1 MTPNSFAYIVFL
13 VIGAL
18 IYHPLSQKAKK
29 PFLLLLSICFYA
41 IGGVKFLPLLALTVA
56 FNFFAAQKLERTER
70 KRGLLTLVL
79 VLNLGALGLF
89 KYLGFFG
96 ELLGCTGVQ
105 LSLPQLALP
114 IGISFYTFVICGYM
128 IDVYRGREAERN
140 FLDFALFTT
149 FFPAI
154 LSGPIERSK
163 NLLPQIKQPRR
174 ATADDVRFA
183 AERLIEG
190 TVKKVLLADN
200 LAILVNTAYADPAQF
215 SGLELAFAA
224 VAYALQIYCDFSA
237 YSDMAIGSARLFGI
251 TLMENFHA
259 PYMAQSSKE
268 FWHRWHIS
276 LSTWFRDYLYFPLGG
291 SRKGKA
297 RTYINVLIVF
307 ALSGLW
313 HGAAMKY
320 VLWGLLFG
328 VFQVIGGLLTPAKQ
342 RLCAALHIPWDA
354 GWLQIIRVIITF
366 GLSTF
371 AWIFFRAD
379 SALQACAII
388 KRIVTAAGACF
399 PLNLTHLRSDRAC
412 AACACREPH
421 RTGADRH
428 HRRPVPAAGKA
439 AGDRLAPVRGLGYP
453 AGSDGRV
460 RRVRHRIQPAGIRL
474 FPVLRRN
481 RRETHFQERTGG
493 LPCRCGSARRYP
505 RRCDPLS
512 HTAAA

>member
-1 MTPNSFAYIVFL
+1 M
-13 VIGAL
+13 GAL

-163 NLLPQIKQPRR
+163 SLLPQFKQPRC
-174 ATADDVRFA
+174 ANADDVRFA

-200 LAILVNTAYADPAQF
+200 LAILANTAYADPAQF

-291 SRKGKA
+291 SRKGKSA
-297 RTYINVLIVF
+297 
-307 ALSGLW
+307 
-313 HGAAMKY
+313 H
-320 VLWGLLFG
+320 
-328 VFQVIGGLLTPAKQ
+328 
-342 RLCAALHIPWDA
+342 LH
-354 GWLQIIRVIITF
+354 Q
-366 GLSTF
+366 
-371 AWIFFRAD
+371 RAD
-379 SALQACAII
+379 RVRTERSVARCRHEICALG
-388 KRIVTAAGACF
+388 TAVRRFSGY
-399 PLNLTHLRSDRAC
+399 
-412 AACACREPH
+412 
-421 RTGADRH
+421 
-428 HRRPVPAAGKA
+428 RRPADTGKA
-439 AGDRLAPVRGLGYP
+439 APVRRTAHPVGRRLAADHPRDYHLRPFHVCVDILPRGFCFAGVGYYQTHCDGGRRMLP
-453 AGSDGRV
+453 A
-460 RRVRHRIQPAGIRL
+460 
-474 FPVLRRN
+474 
-481 RRETHFQERTGG
+481 
-493 LPCRCGSARRYP
+493 
-505 RRCDPLS
+505 
-512 HTAAA
+512 

>member
-163 NLLPQIKQPRR
+163 SLLPQIKQPRR

-200 LAILVNTAYADPAQF
+200 LAVLV
-215 SGLELAFAA
+215 
-224 VAYALQIYCDFSA
+224 
-237 YSDMAIGSARLFGI
+237 GI

-399 PLNLTHLRSDRAC
+399 PLDLTHLGLTERALHVL
-412 AACACREPH
+412 AVSLIGLVL
-421 RTGADRH
+421 TDII
-428 HRRPVPAAGKA
+428 
-439 AGDRLAPVRGLGYP
+439 GDRFPLREKLLETVWLRYAVWVILLAVTAVCGAYGTGFNPQEFVY
-453 AGSDGRV
+453 
-460 RRVRHRIQPAGIRL
+460 
-474 FPVLRRN
+474 
-481 RRETHFQERTGG
+481 FQF
-493 LPCRCGSARRYP
+493 
-505 RRCDPLS
+505 
-512 HTAAA
+512 

>member
-29 PFLLLLSICFYA
+29 PFLLLLNFMFYA

-70 KRGLLTLVL
+70 KRGLLALVL

-163 NLLPQIKQPRR
+163 SLLPQFKQPRR
-174 ATADDVRFA
+174 ANADDVRFA

-297 RTYINVLIVF
+297 RTYINVL
-307 ALSGLW
+307 
-313 HGAAMKY
+313 K
-320 VLWGLLFG
+320 
-328 VFQVIGGLLTPAKQ
+328 
-342 RLCAALHIPWDA
+342 
-354 GWLQIIRVIITF
+354 
-366 GLSTF
+366 
-371 AWIFFRAD
+371 RAD
-379 SALQACAII
+379 RVRTEWPVARCRHEICALGTTV
-388 KRIVTAAGACF
+388 RRFSGY
-399 PLNLTHLRSDRAC
+399 
-412 AACACREPH
+412 
-421 RTGADRH
+421 
-428 HRRPVPAAGKA
+428 RRPADTGKA
-439 AGDRLAPVRGLGYP
+439 APVRRTAHSMGRGLAADHPRDYHLRPFHVCVDILPRGFCFAGVCYYQTHCDGGRRMLP
-453 AGSDGRV
+453 A
-460 RRVRHRIQPAGIRL
+460 
-474 FPVLRRN
+474 
-481 RRETHFQERTGG
+481 
-493 LPCRCGSARRYP
+493 
-505 RRCDPLS
+505 
-512 HTAAA
+512 